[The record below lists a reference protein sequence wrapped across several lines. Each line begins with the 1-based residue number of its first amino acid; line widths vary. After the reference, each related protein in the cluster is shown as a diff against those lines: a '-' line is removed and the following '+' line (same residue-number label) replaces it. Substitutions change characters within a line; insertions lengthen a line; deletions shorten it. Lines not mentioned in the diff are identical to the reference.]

1 MLFIIAGVAI
11 VAVVAI
17 SPMLRTEFLGY
28 VGRLMIFILHILNI
42 LPDPRFESSQKQGI
56 YSETDLYRWLGVAVP
71 PGASERDISG
81 RHRRQSSATSTATGF
96 SFGSLGLSIPG
107 KSPLRDVALSP
118 VSAAVSRS
126 EPLQINTAGSLPPT
140 PLATPALAAPFATP
154 LATPTSGTV
163 VTSTT
168 RTSTYATVSHRR
180 LSSVTTLPTI
190 SALGEVDE
198 GETHGDTVAD
208 RRSGRGRVSTHA
220 ATYSETMLQSAYTSI
235 STTNTASTLPSSPL
249 QEKTTAPKARSKSRL
264 RSTEGRLPEAAVK
277 LAESVAAVLPNALS
291 PTLQH
296 VIGLSVEAQQFT
308 LLVRSGHM
316 PDRVLCVDWRNKHD
330 ESNNGSGVNEG
341 HAVLRIG
348 GDTVAL
354 SEITHVIPGK
364 RKSLMAVM
372 PEVKEIPASEAFSVI
387 SRGRVWD
394 IYTRNAEQRTEWV
407 RGLKSLVKEA
417 STA

>member
-1 MLFIIAGVAI
+1 
-11 VAVVAI
+11 
-17 SPMLRTEFLGY
+17 
-28 VGRLMIFILHILNI
+28 
-42 LPDPRFESSQKQGI
+42 
-56 YSETDLYRWLGVAVP
+56 
-71 PGASERDISG
+71 
-81 RHRRQSSATSTATGF
+81 
-96 SFGSLGLSIPG
+96 
-107 KSPLRDVALSP
+107 
-118 VSAAVSRS
+118 
-126 EPLQINTAGSLPPT
+126 
-140 PLATPALAAPFATP
+140 
-154 LATPTSGTV
+154 
-163 VTSTT
+163 
-168 RTSTYATVSHRR
+168 
-180 LSSVTTLPTI
+180 
-190 SALGEVDE
+190 
-198 GETHGDTVAD
+198 
-208 RRSGRGRVSTHA
+208 
-220 ATYSETMLQSAYTSI
+220 
-235 STTNTASTLPSSPL
+235 
-249 QEKTTAPKARSKSRL
+249 
-264 RSTEGRLPEAAVK
+264 
-277 LAESVAAVLPNALS
+277 VAAVLPNALS

-316 PDRVLCVDWRNKHD
+316 PDRVLCVDWRNKND